1 MNNHYAGEIQKLD
14 FDSSIENLKL
24 VEKLIDQISDEYK
37 LNQDHYGNIL
47 VALTEAVSNAIIH
60 GNQSVVEKKIYVSFE
75 PHESSLRFIIQD
87 EGNGFDFD
95 NIPDPTDPGNIDKPN
110 GRGVYIMKHLADKVD
125 FSDNGRIVEL
135 TFNVSAN

>member
-24 VEKLIDQISDEYK
+24 VEKLIDQISEEYK

-60 GNQSVVEKKIYVSFE
+60 GNKSVLEKKISVSFE
-75 PHESSLRFIIQD
+75 PHESSLRFTIQD
-87 EGNGFDFD
+87 EGTGFDFD
-95 NIPDPTDPGNIDKPN
+95 NIPDPTDPDNIDKPN

-135 TFNVSAN
+135 TFNLSAN